1 MKFDESTLYNIYSK
15 LNGKRYPLYDLAL
28 WKNGLAFKKI
38 NFSDTG
44 VPVIKIAELNNGIS
58 GNTSYTKQMFSDDVH
73 LKKEDLLFS
82 WSGNPQT
89 SIDIF
94 KFQLQEGWLNQ
105 HIFKVTP
112 NEEIV
117 DRDYF
122 YFLMKYLKPWFIQI
136 ASNKQTTGL
145 GHVTIADIKRMSVLV
160 PSLTMQKNIV
170 DVLKPIDD
178 KIQINASI
186 NNNLFHQAQALYKN
200 RFIDMEPFSGKMP
213 DDWHLGTF
221 SEIIEFHDTKRVPL
235 SNRERA
241 DLKKIYPY
249 YGATSIMD
257 YVDKYIFDGVY
268 LLISE
273 DGTVADSKGFPILQY
288 VDGRFWV
295 NNHAHIVTG
304 KNGFTVESLYLLC
317 SLTNIKSIITGA
329 VQQKISQS
337 SLKKVPVIIPS
348 KSELNEFDSIIQPIF
363 AQIRNLRTENNRL
376 NNIHNIL
383 LPRLLSGKLDVSKNN
398 I

>member
-28 WKNGLAFKKI
+28 WKNGLAFKKN
-38 NFSDTG
+38 NFSDAG

-58 GNTSYTKQMFSDDVH
+58 GNTSYTEQIFSDDVH

-122 YFLMKYLKPWFIQI
+122 YFLMKYLKHWFTQI
-136 ASNKQTTGL
+136 AINKQTTGL

-160 PSLTMQKNIV
+160 PSLTMQKKIV

-178 KIQINASI
+178 KTQINASI
-186 NNNLFHQAQALYKN
+186 NNNLEQQVSALYQAWFEDYINTDGVQPETWVSAKLSD
-200 RFIDMEPFSGKMP
+200 IADISSGKRPSMK
-213 DDWHLGTF
+213 F
-221 SEIIEFHDTKRVPL
+221 SQKMDNASIPL
-235 SNRERA
+235 V
-241 DLKKIYPY
+241 
-249 YGATSIMD
+249 GAASVMGYTCEANHT
-257 YVDKYIFDGVY
+257 GR
-268 LLISE
+268 
-273 DGTVADSKGFPILQY
+273 IL
-288 VDGRFWV
+288 
-295 NNHAHIVTG
+295 
-304 KNGFTVESLYLLC
+304 
-317 SLTNIKSIITGA
+317 ITGRVGTHGVIQRFNSPCWA
-329 VQQKISQS
+329 SDNTLVITSKYYEYVYQI
-337 SLKKVPVIIPS
+337 LKRIDYASMNRGSTQPLITQGDMNKVSILLPDVDT
-348 KSELNEFDSIIQPIF
+348 LNEFESLAGTLMSQYETNI
-363 AQIRNLRTENNRL
+363 LENNL
-376 NNIHNIL
+376 LANIRDTL
-383 LPRLLSGKLDVSKNN
+383 LPKLMSGELDVSN
-398 I
+398 IDI

>member
-15 LNGKRYPLYDLAL
+15 LSGKRYPLYDLAI
-28 WKNGLAFKKI
+28 WKNGLAFKKN

-58 GNTSYTKQMFSDDVH
+58 GNTSYTKQIFSDDIH

-122 YFLMKYLKPWFIQI
+122 YFLMKYLKPWFTQI
-136 ASNKQTTGL
+136 AINKQTTGL
-145 GHVTIADIKRMSVLV
+145 GHVTMADIKRMSVLV
-160 PSLTMQKNIV
+160 PSLTIQKKIV

-186 NNNLFHQAQALYKN
+186 NNNLEQQVSALYQAWFEDYINADGVQPETWVSAKLSD
-200 RFIDMEPFSGKMP
+200 IADISSGKRPPMK
-213 DDWHLGTF
+213 
-221 SEIIEFHDTKRVPL
+221 S
-235 SNRERA
+235 S
-241 DLKKIYPY
+241 KKIDNASIPLV
-249 YGATSIMD
+249 GAASIMGYTCD
-257 YVDKYIFDGVY
+257 
-268 LLISE
+268 
-273 DGTVADSKGFPILQY
+273 A
-288 VDGRFWV
+288 
-295 NNHAHIVTG
+295 NHTCRV
-304 KNGFTVESLYLLC
+304 L
-317 SLTNIKSIITGA
+317 ITGRVGTHGVIQRFNSPCWA
-329 VQQKISQS
+329 SDNTLVIASKYYEYVYQI
-337 SLKKVPVIIPS
+337 LKRIDYASMNRGSTQPLITQGDMNNVSVLLPDIDT
-348 KSELNEFDSIIQPIF
+348 LNEFESLAGTLMSKNDTNI
-363 AQIRNLRTENNRL
+363 LENNHL
-376 NNIHNIL
+376 ANIRDTL
-383 LPRLLSGKLDVSKNN
+383 LPKLISGELDVSN
-398 I
+398 IYI